1 MEDAKG
7 GRGVEVVQV
16 LAGPPVEEL
25 QEAEAQ
31 GEAAP
36 RSAEKL
42 SFLRRATTRL
52 RRRCGDG
59 AAAAGAAERSSAS
72 GRRPLV
78 APR

>member
-59 AAAAGAAERSSAS
+59 AAGGGGAVKCERW
-72 GRRPLV
+72 RPLV